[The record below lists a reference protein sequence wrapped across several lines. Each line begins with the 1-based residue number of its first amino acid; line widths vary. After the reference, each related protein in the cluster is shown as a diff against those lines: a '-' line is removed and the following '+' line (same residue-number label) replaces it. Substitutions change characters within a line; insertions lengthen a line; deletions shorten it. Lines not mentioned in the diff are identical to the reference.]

1 MGPIGRYLTQ
11 MRKLAVPLAVLALL
25 LVPGSALAA
34 PGDPWVAYV
43 ANSVV
48 TKQSTPS
55 PVILRANPAT
65 GALTEI
71 SRNGPQ
77 GDLFRHPYDIAVAGD
92 GSLLVA
98 DMGAYA
104 TPSDRTPDGRII
116 RVDPVTGVQ
125 SLVTSGNLLVDPA
138 GLAIAPNGLIYVI
151 ENVGTLGQPGVV
163 SVDPAT
169 GAQTLV
175 TQGGHLCYPFGIAV
189 HPNGSVLVTDYG
201 DFSNG
206 STVIN
211 CTLDFGALVKVN
223 PATKG
228 QSILSRNAG
237 QWGNLFRNPLGV
249 TVEPSGRILL
259 VNQNG
264 GTALVAVNPDTGVQ
278 DAETTNTG
286 SDRLVLPQRPALTPD
301 GDVVVSD
308 FTLDDMEGG
317 LVSVDLPDGGQS
329 ILRQDRQL
337 FNNPLG
343 VAVVANREPGAALSV
358 SPGKVAGG
366 RQVTF
371 DASGSVDPEGLQL
384 RYAWDL
390 DGNGSFETD
399 GGTSPTITHA
409 YGGTTT
415 FTPRVRASDPHGAS
429 GVAGTPLS
437 VDSIR
442 PVISGLTVR
451 GSTITYRLSEPA
463 RVTNRATAAEGQ
475 ALAHDP
481 SAAAERRGRE
491 EPPAGAEPCAR
502 IEAHT
507 PRPLPRRG
515 RRGGR
520 GRAPLAAHSPAPLG
534 EGSEEAPPARPRA
547 PSPAPL
553 EVHAA

>member
-1 MGPIGRYLTQ
+1 MQ
-11 MRKLAVPLAVLALL
+11 KLAVLLAALALL
-25 LVPGSALAA
+25 LLPGSALAA

-48 TKQSTPS
+48 TKQSAAA
-55 PVILRANPAT
+55 PVVLRANPAT

-71 SRNGPQ
+71 SRNGAR
-77 GDLFRHPYDIAVAGD
+77 GDLFRHPYDIAVAAD

-104 TPSDRTPDGRII
+104 TPTDRTPDGRII
-116 RVDPVTGVQ
+116 RVDPVTGQQ

-138 GLAIAPNGLIYVI
+138 GLAIAPGGLIYVI
-151 ENVGTLGQPGVV
+151 ENVGTIGQPGVV

-175 TQGGHLCYPFGIAV
+175 TQGGQLCYPFGIAV
-189 HPNGSVLVTDYG
+189 HPNGSLLVTDYG
-201 DFSNG
+201 DFSDG
-206 STVIN
+206 TTVIN
-211 CTLDFGALVKVN
+211 CTHDFGALVKVD
-223 PATKG
+223 PVTKG
-228 QSILSRNAG
+228 QSILSRNAA
-237 QWGNLFRNPLGV
+237 QWGNLLRNPLGV
-249 TVEPSGRILL
+249 TVEPGGRILL

-264 GTALVAVNPDTGVQ
+264 GTALVAVHPDTGVQ

-286 SDRLVLPQRPALTPD
+286 TDRLVLPQRPALTPD

-308 FTLDDMEGG
+308 FSLDDMEGG

-343 VAVVANREPGAALSV
+343 VAVVANRDPVAALSL
-358 SPGKVAGG
+358 SPARVAGG
-366 RQVTF
+366 REVSF
-371 DASGSVDPEGLQL
+371 DASGSRDPDGLQL

-409 YGGTTT
+409 YSGTTS

-429 GVAGTPLS
+429 GVAGAPLS
-437 VDSIR
+437 IDSIR
-442 PVISGLTVR
+442 PVISGLKVR

-463 RVTNRATAAEGQ
+463 RVTIQLQQLVRKRWRAVRTLRQNGRAGKNRLSVQSRARASKKRTRRVRYRAEAVAVDAVGNRSRATRLRLSAKAAKK
-475 ALAHDP
+475 L
-481 SAAAERRGRE
+481 RR
-491 EPPAGAEPCAR
+491 
-502 IEAHT
+502 
-507 PRPLPRRG
+507 
-515 RRGGR
+515 
-520 GRAPLAAHSPAPLG
+520 
-534 EGSEEAPPARPRA
+534 PARPR
-547 PSPAPL
+547 PRR
-553 EVHAA
+553 